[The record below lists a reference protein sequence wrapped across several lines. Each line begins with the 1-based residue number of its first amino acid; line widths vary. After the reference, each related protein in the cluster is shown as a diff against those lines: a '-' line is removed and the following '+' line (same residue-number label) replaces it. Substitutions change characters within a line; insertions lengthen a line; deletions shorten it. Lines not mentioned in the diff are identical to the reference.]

1 MENILLYI
9 DNLELKNKI
18 KRELGSN
25 YHIVDTY
32 IDEFNYI
39 RLINQYKAGLIIVDY
54 HSNDDYNLLSR
65 LISSNLFVI
74 YIQNNYTSCNQ
85 LESVA
90 NFLSIDINNLNNDLV
105 RFIFK
110 RNKEINN
117 LLDKINSYKNKEEE
131 EKLLKKAKLKLMNSG
146 MSEAQAYKY
155 IVSEAMRERKLKK
168 EIAKKILNE

>member
-65 LISSNLFVI
+65 LISSNVFVI
-74 YIQNNYTSCNQ
+74 YIQNNYTSCNM

-117 LLDKINSYKNKEEE
+117 LLDKINSYKDKEEE